1 MTINYL
7 LEVSDLS
14 VTYRGRRSVKEAVR
28 GANLTVAP
36 GEITAIVGESGSGKT
51 TLARAVVGLLPVRT
65 QVRAAA
71 INLAGRDLQALRP
84 KDWFDVRGAE
94 IGWIPQDPTTSLNP
108 MKRIGETVAEALRIH
123 KWEDRPARR
132 QRVLELLERVG
143 LDNPELRATQFP
155 HELSGGMRQR
165 VLIASALAL
174 RPKLIIAD
182 EPTSAL
188 DVTVQKKILDLIDEL
203 RTENGSSVLL
213 ITHDLAVAGERADHV
228 VVMEDGQVREAG
240 DPVRILTAPRHP
252 YTRKLISDAP
262 SFSGGSIDL
271 PRAGGEILLRVTG
284 LRQEFRLPGKE
295 TFTAVDDVS
304 FEVAAGT
311 THGIVG
317 ESGSGKTT
325 TGRAIAMFH
334 TPTSGGVELAGRSLV
349 GVSAKER
356 REYAPLVQL
365 VSQNPR
371 SALDPRQTIEASVAE
386 PLRNYRRGSRAE
398 IRAQVAEAL
407 DRVGLPASSARAR
420 PAELSGGQL
429 QRVAIARAL
438 VLEPKL
444 VIFDEAVSA
453 LDVTVQAQ
461 ILRLLEELQR
471 ELGLTYLFISHDLA
485 VVRQIAHTVSVL
497 RHGKQVEVG
506 ETREVLLR
514 PQHPYTRELISAV
527 PRIPVLAGGGVQDL
541 GIAAGIAAGGAAGG
555 GAGIAA
561 GGGAGGG
568 AGGAGVGG
576 AGVGGGGDAGTGTGG
591 AGFSSS
597 EIAAGRHRRG
607 RADEELALV

>member
-1 MTINYL
+1 MTTNYL

-14 VTYRGRRSVKEAVR
+14 VTYRSRRGIKEAVR

-51 TLARAVVGLLPVRT
+51 TLARAVVGLLPSRT
-65 QVRAAA
+65 EVRAEA
-71 INLAGRDLQALRP
+71 INLAGRNLRELRRNE
-84 KDWFDVRGAE
+84 WFDVRGAD

-108 MKRIGETVAEALRIH
+108 MKRVGETVAEALRIH
-123 KWEDRPARR
+123 KWKDEPARR
-132 QRVLELLERVG
+132 RRVLELLERVG
-143 LDNPELRATQFP
+143 LDDPELRATQYP

-203 RTENGSSVLL
+203 RAENGSSVLL
-213 ITHDLAVAGERADHV
+213 ITHDLAVAGERADHI
-228 VVMEDGQVREAG
+228 VVMENGRVREEG
-240 DPVRILTAPRHP
+240 DPLRILTAPRHA
-252 YTRKLISDAP
+252 YTKKLISDAP
-262 SFSGGSIDL
+262 SFSGGTAAA
-271 PRAGGEILLRVTG
+271 PRVGGEILLRVKE
-284 LRQEFRLPGKE
+284 LRQEFRRPGKE
-295 TFTAVDDVS
+295 PFVAVDDVS
-304 FEVAAGT
+304 FEVTAGT

-334 TPTSGGVELAGRSLV
+334 TPTSGSVELAGRSLV
-349 GVSAKER
+349 GVSAKAR

-386 PLRNYRRGSRAE
+386 PLRNYRRGNHAE
-398 IRAQVAEAL
+398 IRAKVAEAL
-407 DRVGLPASSARAR
+407 DRVGLPESSARAR

-438 VLEPKL
+438 VLEPEL

-461 ILRLLEELQR
+461 ILRLLEDLQR

-485 VVRQIAHTVSVL
+485 VIRQIAQTVSVL
-497 RHGKQVEVG
+497 QHGKQVEVG
-506 ETREVLLR
+506 ETRDVLAS

-527 PRIPVLAGGGVQDL
+527 PRIPVV
-541 GIAAGIAAGGAAGG
+541 
-555 GAGIAA
+555 GAGA
-561 GGGAGGG
+561 GA
-568 AGGAGVGG
+568 GAGVGDVV
-576 AGVGGGGDAGTGTGG
+576 GVG
-591 AGFSSS
+591 S
-597 EIAAGRHRRG
+597 AASGGRHRRG
-607 RADEELALV
+607 RLDEELALV

>member
-1 MTINYL
+1 MSTNYL

-14 VTYRGRRSVKEAVR
+14 VTYRSRRGIKEAVR

-51 TLARAVVGLLPVRT
+51 TLARAVVGLLPSRT
-65 QVRAAA
+65 DVRAEA
-71 INLAGRDLQALRP
+71 INLAGRNLQELRSHE
-84 KDWFDVRGAE
+84 WFDVRGAD

-108 MKRIGETVAEALRIH
+108 LKRVGETVAEALRIH
-123 KWEDRPARR
+123 KWKDEPTRR
-132 QRVLELLERVG
+132 RRVLELLERVG
-143 LDNPELRATQFP
+143 LDDPELRARQYP
-155 HELSGGMRQR
+155 YELSGGMRQR

-203 RTENGSSVLL
+203 RAENGSSVLL
-213 ITHDLAVAGERADHV
+213 ITHDLAVAGERADHI
-228 VVMEDGQVREAG
+228 VVMEDGRVREEG
-240 DPVRILTAPRHP
+240 DPVRILTAPRHA
-252 YTRKLISDAP
+252 YTKKLISDAP
-262 SFSGGSIDL
+262 SFSGGAGAA
-271 PRAGGEILLRVTG
+271 PRVGGEILLRVKE
-284 LRQEFRLPGKE
+284 LRQEFRQSGKP
-295 TFTAVDDVS
+295 FVAVDDVS
-304 FEVAAGT
+304 FEVTAGT

-334 TPTSGGVELAGRSLV
+334 TPTSGSVELAGRSLV
-349 GVSAKER
+349 GVSAKAR

-371 SALDPRQTIEASVAE
+371 SALDPRQTIAASVAE

-398 IRAQVAEAL
+398 IQAKVAGVLE
-407 DRVGLPASSARAR
+407 RVGLPASSARAR

-438 VLEPKL
+438 VLEPEL

-461 ILRLLEELQR
+461 ILRLLDDLQR

-506 ETREVLLR
+506 ATRDVLAS
-514 PQHPYTRELISAV
+514 PQHLYTRELISAV
-527 PRIPVLAGGGVQDL
+527 PRIPVLGGV
-541 GIAAGIAAGGAAGG
+541 
-555 GAGIAA
+555 
-561 GGGAGGG
+561 GAGGVG
-568 AGGAGVGG
+568 AGGR
-576 AGVGGGGDAGTGTGG
+576 GD
-591 AGFSSS
+591 GFPSG
-597 EIAAGRHRRG
+597 EMAVGRHRRG

>member
-1 MTINYL
+1 MTTHHL

-51 TLARAVVGLLPVRT
+51 TLARAVVGLLPART
-65 QVRAAA
+65 EVRAEA
-71 INLAGRDLQALRP
+71 INLAGRDLQGLRA
-84 KDWFDVRGAE
+84 KEWFDVRGAE

-108 MKRIGETVAEALRIH
+108 MKRIGDTVAEALRIH
-123 KWEDRPARR
+123 KWEDRAARR
-132 QRVLELLERVG
+132 RRVLELLERVG

-203 RTENGSSVLL
+203 REENGSSVLL

-228 VVMEDGQVREAG
+228 VVMEDGQVRESG
-240 DPVRILTAPRHP
+240 NPLRILTAPQHA
-252 YTRKLISDAP
+252 YTRKLIADAP
-262 SFSGGSIDL
+262 SFSGGSVDL
-271 PRAGGEILLRVTG
+271 PQLGGEVLLRVKE

-304 FEVAAGT
+304 FEVVAGT

-334 TPTSGGVELAGRSLV
+334 TPTSGSVELRGRSLV
-349 GVSAKER
+349 GVSARER

-371 SALDPRQTIEASVAE
+371 SALDPRQTIAASVAE
-386 PLRNYRRGSRAE
+386 PLRNYRRGNRVE
-398 IRAQVAEAL
+398 IRAKVAEAL
-407 DRVGLPASSARAR
+407 DRVGLPSSSAQAR

-438 VLEPKL
+438 VLEPEL

-461 ILRLLEELQR
+461 ILRLLGDLQH

-485 VVRQIAHTVSVL
+485 VVRQIAQTVSVL
-497 RHGKQVEVG
+497 RHGKQVEAG
-506 ETREVLLR
+506 ETRDVLLR

-527 PRIPVLAGGGVQDL
+527 PRIPVLAG
-541 GIAAGIAAGGAAGG
+541 AGEVVGG
-555 GAGIAA
+555 GAGAVA
-561 GGGAGGG
+561 L
-568 AGGAGVGG
+568 VGG
-576 AGVGGGGDAGTGTGG
+576 AAVAG
-591 AGFSSS
+591 AGESS
-597 EIAAGRHRRG
+597 GG
-607 RADEELALV
+607 RAWRSDRHAGEKLALV

>member
-1 MTINYL
+1 MSTNYL

-14 VTYRGRRSVKEAVR
+14 VTYRSRRGIKEAVR
-28 GANLTVAP
+28 GTNLTVAP

-51 TLARAVVGLLPVRT
+51 TLARAVVGLLPART
-65 QVRAAA
+65 DVRAEA
-71 INLAGRDLQALRP
+71 INLAGRNLQELRRYE
-84 KDWFDVRGAE
+84 WFDVRGAD

-108 MKRIGETVAEALRIH
+108 LKRVGETVAEALRIH
-123 KWEDRPARR
+123 KWKDEPARR
-132 QRVLELLERVG
+132 RRVLELLERVG
-143 LDNPELRATQFP
+143 LDEPELRATQYP

-203 RTENGSSVLL
+203 RAENDSSVLL
-213 ITHDLAVAGERADHV
+213 ITHDLAVAGERADHI
-228 VVMEDGQVREAG
+228 VVMEDGRVREEG
-240 DPVRILTAPRHP
+240 DPVRILTAPRHA
-252 YTRKLISDAP
+252 YTKKLISDAP
-262 SFSGGSIDL
+262 SFSGSVVAA
-271 PRAGGEILLRVTG
+271 PRVDGEILLRVKE
-284 LRQEFRLPGKE
+284 LRQEFRRSDKE
-295 TFTAVDDVS
+295 PFVAVDDVS
-304 FEVAAGT
+304 FDVTAGT

-334 TPTSGGVELAGRSLV
+334 TPTSGSVELAGRSLV
-349 GVSAKER
+349 GVSAKAR

-371 SALDPRQTIEASVAE
+371 SALDPRQTIATSVAE
-386 PLRNYRRGSRAE
+386 PLRNYRNRAE
-398 IRAQVAEAL
+398 IQAKVAGVLE
-407 DRVGLPASSARAR
+407 RVGLPTSRARAR

-438 VLEPKL
+438 VLEPEL

-461 ILRLLEELQR
+461 ILRLLDDLQR

-485 VVRQIAHTVSVL
+485 VVRQIAQTVSVL

-506 ETREVLLR
+506 ATRDVLTS

-527 PRIPVLAGGGVQDL
+527 PRIPVLGGV
-541 GIAAGIAAGGAAGG
+541 
-555 GAGIAA
+555 
-561 GGGAGGG
+561 
-568 AGGAGVGG
+568 GV
-576 AGVGGGGDAGTGTGG
+576 G

-597 EIAAGRHRRG
+597 EIAVGRHRRG